1 MVFPPDPPASGASAS
16 GKENPSLE
24 AGLAALKQ
32 GNYNDAIAH
41 LEAVCQIELNQNA
54 IYKAQMGLVVA
65 YERSGNVVRAIA
77 LCKTL
82 SKSSSR
88 PVKEWADRTQA
99 DFVKRY
105 PKQGTARQEG
115 SREDNQISQS
125 KDTGF
130 VPFDPTAQVSSSRP
144 KMPVSPPSSSLKDRN
159 SSLSS
164 PSSPSKQGSK
174 ENNDKILPQKFD
186 SASSPGFVPLDSATK
201 PSRAAEQQSVRRAAE
216 RQKSTDTEEKAASRQ
231 SSDPGEKKAE
241 KSLPYQPE
249 WKQAGRAQ
257 KWQRLPVKTG
267 FQFDLSQLWG
277 VQAVTAIVL
286 LISTF
291 WAIDSILKFAVKTL
305 RDLLIKLRII
315 YIGEDYYN
323 DPMRLVPIAS
333 AIALIAL
340 IAASPWLMDEL
351 LKAYHNLKPLPTT
364 TLSERS
370 PEAVRVLQRFTREQR
385 LPSPTLFVLPN
396 SAPLALT
403 YGNLRRTARIA
414 VTQGLLDRLADDE
427 IATVYAEQLGHIVY
441 WDFALMS
448 LGVLVAQ
455 VPYTF
460 YWRASQLGDLSP
472 NSFLRLIAGTIGA
485 LSYGIYWLFRWPL
498 LWLSRARIY
507 YSDRISCEVTG
518 NPNGLTRAILK
529 MAIGIAKDIEQQGQT
544 SNLLESFEL
553 LTTVGYRQAMSLGS
567 LYAHTPLEPMLAWD
581 CVNPHRRWLAINNS
595 HPPMGERLQ
604 ILARYANCWKLE
616 TELNL
621 SYQSSVSR
629 QNSKFFCQ
637 ALPYLGVFLGLA
649 LGGIF
654 WSIGGISNLMRFRPL
669 DWMWGDRS
677 ILYGCLLIG
686 ISMGILLRIDSFFP
700 DIKPLSVKNE
710 ALLPDLLANPA
721 ALPVDSEPIRLEGKL
736 LGRPG
741 VSNWLCQDLIL
752 QTGTGLVK
760 LHFFSWFGPIG
771 NILPRSPRPSDL
783 VNRPISATGWFRRGV
798 TPWIDLD
805 SLRTQGGK
813 SSQSA
818 HPLWST
824 ILAIAAALWGAYII
838 FKGGA

>member
-16 GKENPSLE
+16 GKENSSLE

-32 GNYNDAIAH
+32 GNYKDAIAH
-41 LEAVCQIELNQNA
+41 LEAVCQIQQNQNA

-65 YERSGNVVRAIA
+65 YERSGNVLGAIA

-88 PVKEWADRTQA
+88 PVKEWADRTLA

-105 PKQGTARQEG
+105 PEEGTARQEG
-115 SREDNQISQS
+115 SGEDNQTSQS

-130 VPFDPTAQVSSSRP
+130 VPFNPTAQVSSSRP
-144 KMPVSPPSSSLKDRN
+144 KVPVSPPSSSLKDRN

-164 PSSPSKQGSK
+164 PSSPSKQGNK
-174 ENNDKILPQKFD
+174 ENQPEIRSQISQKFD
-186 SASSPGFVPLDSATK
+186 SASSPGFVPLDKATK
-201 PSRAAEQQSVRRAAE
+201 PSRGA
-216 RQKSTDTEEKAASRQ
+216 EEKVASRQ
-231 SSDPGEKKAE
+231 SSDPEKKKAE
-241 KSLPYQPE
+241 KSLDYKPG

-267 FQFDLSQLWG
+267 FLFDLSQLWG

-291 WAIDSILKFAVKTL
+291 WAIDTILKFAVKTG

-340 IAASPWLMDEL
+340 IAASPWLMDGL
-351 LKAYHNLKPLPTT
+351 LKAYHNLKPLPTA

-403 YGNLRRTARIA
+403 YGNLRRTARIV

-427 IATVYAEQLGHIVY
+427 IATIYAEQLGHIVY

-460 YWRASQLGDLSP
+460 YWRVSQLGDLSP
-472 NSFLRLIAGTIGA
+472 NSFLRLIAGAIAA

-518 NPNGLTRAILK
+518 NPNGLSRAILK

-567 LYAHTPLEPMLAWD
+567 LYAHTPLEPLLAWD

-604 ILARYANCWKLE
+604 ILARYANFWKLE

-621 SYQSSVSR
+621 TYQSSVTL
-629 QNSKFFCQ
+629 QNSKFFLQ
-637 ALPYLGVFLGLA
+637 GSPYFGVFMGLA

-654 WSIGGISNLMRFRPL
+654 WFIGGISSLMRFRPL
-669 DWMWGDRS
+669 DWMWGDPS
-677 ILYGCLLIG
+677 IIYGCLLIG
-686 ISMGILLRIDSFFP
+686 ISIGILLRIDSFFP
-700 DIKPLSVKNE
+700 DMKPLSVKKE
-710 ALLPDLLANPA
+710 AVLADLLTNPV
-721 ALPVDSEPIRLEGKL
+721 ALPADSQPIYLEGKL

-752 QTGTGLVK
+752 QTATGLVK

-771 NILPRSPRPSDL
+771 NLLPRSPRPSDL

-813 SSQSA
+813 TSQSA
-818 HPLWST
+818 HPVWST